1 MIKTLFGWMIAFSV
15 LRFFGRSVRQSN
27 KALRRL
33 LR

>member
-1 MIKTLFGWMIAFSV
+1 MKKTLFGWLLAFTT
-15 LRFFGRSVRQSN
+15 LRFLDRSVRQSN